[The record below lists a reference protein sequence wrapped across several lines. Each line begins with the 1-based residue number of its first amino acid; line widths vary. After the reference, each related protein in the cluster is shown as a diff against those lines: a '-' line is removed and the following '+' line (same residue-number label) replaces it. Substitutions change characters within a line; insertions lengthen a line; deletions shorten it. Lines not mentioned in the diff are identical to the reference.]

1 MDPIYFTTA
10 TTNFGPAEW
19 VFFLAS
25 CAVLCGGIYLGLLR
39 TDQNAMRL
47 QSLRQLGYALL
58 AAGGSGILIGLIRLV
73 GVAIAPFWFT
83 IATVVLLAVAA
94 YAAYLVLV
102 QLPQRLAAAQAQNRA
117 RNAGRPTPAQRG
129 AAQAP
134 VARMSGTTA
143 GAPAP
148 SGGRRESRRDR
159 KRRNK

>member
-39 TDQNAMRL
+39 TDQNAIRL
-47 QSLRQLGYALL
+47 QALRQLGYVLL
-58 AAGGSGILIGLIRLV
+58 GVGGTGILIGLIRLV
-73 GVAIAPFWFT
+73 GVAIAPLWFT
-83 IATVVLLAVAA
+83 IVTVALLAVAA

-102 QLPQRLAAAQAQNRA
+102 QLPQRIAAAQAQSRA
-117 RNAGRPTPAQRG
+117 RNTARQAPAQRVQTP
-129 AAQAP
+129 AARVSDNGTP
-134 VARMSGTTA
+134 VTA
-143 GAPAP
+143 T
-148 SGGRRESRRDR
+148 SGGRRESRRER